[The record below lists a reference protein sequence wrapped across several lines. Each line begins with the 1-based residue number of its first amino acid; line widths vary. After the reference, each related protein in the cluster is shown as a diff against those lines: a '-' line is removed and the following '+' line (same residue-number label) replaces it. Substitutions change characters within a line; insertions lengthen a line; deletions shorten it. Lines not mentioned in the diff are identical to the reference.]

1 MAHNDQIGVQIGKRA
16 DLAAHQTL
24 AILYVVPSIL
34 ERYRLRS
41 RSLADWDS
49 GCGPIGL
56 ITAAV
61 AHAYSA
67 RKIIGIDI
75 SPSRVE
81 FAKKYISPLTGKP
94 IFDAV
99 FLNTPL
105 PTQAA
110 PKNGTGASTPHVGND
125 TEVGDATDADEH
137 ETVGDIKW
145 EHAKKRVAGWIQ
157 ELGLTE
163 EEGVDRVV
171 EASGA
176 EDSMLLGIAI
186 AKQGATCKFCMS
198 RMSLVSRMEL
208 TK

>member
-1 MAHNDQIGVQIGKRA
+1 M
-16 DLAAHQTL
+16 
-24 AILYVVPSIL
+24 S
-34 ERYRLRS
+34 
-41 RSLADWDS
+41 S

-61 AHAYSA
+61 AHAYSV
-67 RKIIGIDI
+67 RKIIGVDS

-99 FLNTPL
+99 FLNTDL
-105 PTQAA
+105 PTDSLKSHA
-110 PKNGTGASTPHVGND
+110 KNTSHVGTD
-125 TEVGDATDADEH
+125 GEVGDATAENDDDDH

-145 EHAKKRVAGWIQ
+145 EHAKLRVQGWVK
-157 ELGLTE
+157 ELGMVE

-176 EDSMLLGIAI
+176 EDCMLLGVAF
-186 AKQGATCKFCMS
+186 AKQGGTC
-198 RMSLVSRMEL
+198 
-208 TK
+208 T

>member
-1 MAHNDQIGVQIGKRA
+1 M
-16 DLAAHQTL
+16 TL
-24 AILYVVPSIL
+24 KS
-34 ERYRLRS
+34 
-41 RSLADWDS
+41 DDDHS

-75 SPSRVE
+75 SESRVE

-99 FLNTPL
+99 YLNTEL
-105 PTQAA
+105 PTTSLKPQAKA
-110 PKNGTGASTPHVGND
+110 KSTQHVGTD
-125 TEVGDATDADEH
+125 TEVGDAAAVPGDDH
-137 ETVGDIKW
+137 EEESIGDIKW
-145 EHAKKRVAGWIQ
+145 EHAKVRAQGWIK
-157 ELGLTE
+157 ELGLVE

-186 AKQGATCKFCMS
+186 AKQGATCK
-198 RMSLVSRMEL
+198 SLLANSFEPVS
-208 TK
+208 

>member
-1 MAHNDQIGVQIGKRA
+1 MSSCAPDIGYLVSY
-16 DLAAHQTL
+16 H
-24 AILYVVPSIL
+24 
-34 ERYRLRS
+34 RLDEDTS
-41 RSLADWDS
+41 SQDS

-67 RKIIGIDI
+67 RKIIGIDN
-75 SPSRVE
+75 SPFRVD

-99 FLNTPL
+99 FLNTDL
-105 PTQAA
+105 PTESLKHPLQEST
-110 PKNGTGASTPHVGND
+110 NVGTDG
-125 TEVGDATDADEH
+125 EVGDATAENDDH

-145 EHAKKRVAGWIQ
+145 EHAKLRVQGWVK
-157 ELGLTE
+157 ELGLEE

-176 EDSMLLGIAI
+176 EDCMLLGVAF
-186 AKQGATCKFCMS
+186 AKQGGTCTS
-198 RMSLVSRMEL
+198 PPLIHRRRADE
-208 TK
+208 

>member
-1 MAHNDQIGVQIGKRA
+1 VICAVTHVI
-16 DLAAHQTL
+16 
-24 AILYVVPSIL
+24 
-34 ERYRLRS
+34 
-41 RSLADWDS
+41 S

-67 RKIIGIDI
+67 RKIIGIDN
-75 SPSRVE
+75 SPFRVE

-99 FLNTPL
+99 FLNTDL
-105 PTQAA
+105 PTESLKH
-110 PKNGTGASTPHVGND
+110 PPRENTNVGTDG
-125 TEVGDATDADEH
+125 EVGDATAVNEDDH

-145 EHAKKRVAGWIQ
+145 EHAKLRVQGWVK
-157 ELGLTE
+157 ELGLEE

-176 EDSMLLGIAI
+176 EDCMLLGVAF
-186 AKQGATCKFCMS
+186 AKQGGTCT
-198 RMSLVSRMEL
+198 SLPPTLLEKS
-208 TK
+208 